1 MKHAVVSAVVVA
13 SLMGCATSSQP
24 LPASSIAS
32 IQAIVTVAIAADT
45 TTITLLKAK
54 GNVALETKAEAIL
67 TSLIAAQSALTSAVN
82 APNPSALEEILSTAS
97 ATILTFTAF
106 ESSANASG

>member
-1 MKHAVVSAVVVA
+1 MKHGAICVVVA
-13 SLMGCATSSQP
+13 APLMGCATLSKP
-24 LPASSIAS
+24 IPTSSITS
-32 IQAIVTVAIAADT
+32 IQEIVTVAIAADT
-45 TTITLLKAK
+45 ATINILKAK
-54 GNVALETKAEAIL
+54 DNVPLETKAEAIL